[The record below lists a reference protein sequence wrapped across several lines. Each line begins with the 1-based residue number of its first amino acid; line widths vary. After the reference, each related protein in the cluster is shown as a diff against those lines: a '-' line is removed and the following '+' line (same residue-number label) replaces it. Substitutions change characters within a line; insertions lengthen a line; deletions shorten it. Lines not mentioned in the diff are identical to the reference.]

1 MGEYTALFAYLG
13 VTVVVF
19 IGGLF
24 WVKYRIT
31 IKRRLKLRFY
41 HESSSSDHH
50 DRGHNAVGA

>member
-13 VTVVVF
+13 VIFVVF

-24 WVKYRIT
+24 WVKYRTT

-41 HESSSSDHH
+41 HESSNTDPH